1 MKCYCYE
8 TETEFVFCV
17 EDADAKLEDNLKAAW
32 FKKTDKGFIKIYNH
46 IFKITHTIKYLS
58 KKTLPETTGNFFIL
72 HNLPPYFLEN
82 FYHLVYF

>member
-32 FKKTDKGFIKIYNH
+32 FKKTDKGFIKNYYKDRKH
-46 IFKITHTIKYLS
+46 IKI
-58 KKTLPETTGNFFIL
+58 
-72 HNLPPYFLEN
+72 EN
-82 FYHLVYF
+82 RIAFGYYSFSRDTQG